1 MFEVGNESL
10 NFQKSLI
17 AISYAKGSFSSYFCI
32 SWTFWIRKEMA
43 ATPVLYTKLFDYMM
57 GDCNAELCFRI
68 VLPWNLFQLSKIEAE
83 VISKSQSVL

>member
-1 MFEVGNESL
+1 MPRVVFH
-10 NFQKSLI
+10 LI
-17 AISYAKGSFSSYFCI
+17 SVFRGHFGLEKK
-32 SWTFWIRKEMA
+32 W
-43 ATPVLYTKLFDYMM
+43 LQLLFYIQNYSDYMM